1 MATILSP
8 RQEDTRLPPLGGERQ
23 PSTDASAELATQ
35 VTMATAARA
44 AQLPSLQKAAIL
56 LVGLGPEVAAPILK
70 VLPDDQIER
79 LTTEIFK
86 LGPVDDDLTDAV
98 FLEVYD
104 RLRSA
109 PGDTKGGEAY
119 AKELLGKALD
129 KKQAGT
135 LLEKISGKLHAGPF
149 DFLNEVDAVQIVNT
163 IQSEHPQTV
172 SLILAHLPPQH
183 AAMVLSGL
191 PAGEQ
196 PDLVRRLATMN
207 PTTPDVVREVE
218 SHLKRKLSSVGA
230 TRQTRVGGIPYLV
243 NILNSMETAAEKSIL
258 ETLEEE
264 SPELAEEI
272 RKNLFTFEDIV
283 RLTDKDMQR
292 VWRELPDQRMVALSL
307 RGSTE
312 EARQK
317 FLSNTSTRNRTALT
331 EEIEL
336 LGPTR
341 VSAVDEA
348 QGQIITII
356 RRLEQ
361 AQEIEISRGGAGEE
375 TV

>member
-35 VTMATAARA
+35 VTVATVARA

-56 LVGLGPEVAAPILK
+56 LVGLGPEIAAPILK
-70 VLPDDQIER
+70 VLPDEQIER
-79 LTTEIFK
+79 LTTEIFR
-86 LGPVDDDLTDAV
+86 LGTVDDDLTDAV

-104 RLRSA
+104 RVRSA
-109 PGDTKGGEAY
+109 PGEKGGQEY

-129 KKQAGT
+129 KKRAGT
-135 LLEKISGKLHAGPF
+135 LLEKISGKLTAGPF

-191 PAGEQ
+191 PADEQ

-230 TRQTRVGGIPYLV
+230 ARQTRVGGIPYLV
-243 NILNSMETAAEKSIL
+243 TILNSMETAAEKSIL

-292 VWRELPDQRMVALSL
+292 VWRELPDQRMVAVAL

-312 EARQK
+312 EVRQK

-331 EEIEL
+331 EEVEL
-336 LGPTR
+336 LGPMR

-361 AQEIEISRGGAGEE
+361 AQEIEISRGAAGEE
-375 TV
+375 MV